1 MWQRLDISC
10 CEKAAGG
17 SSVFFLLDRWKR
29 WFKILIET
37 VQKEDCMGKI
47 TIKDVAALAG
57 VSVGTASMAL
67 NDSPK
72 VSAETKKNV
81 MAVVQKLGYRRDPYA
96 RSLSLSSSRS
106 IGFLAPGFRNPFFG
120 EVAEALQL
128 AVEERNNSLMFG
140 ITNDS
145 TEQEAKIVDQ
155 FLDRG
160 VDGLIIIPAE
170 DSEPDLSHI
179 RNLLNHDFPLVFLT
193 GYYPEIPFHAVMA
206 DLAEGSYELTKGM
219 LLAGLRNIIMI
230 AGNPALIPFRER
242 IEGFRR
248 ALDECG
254 AAFDESKVIISDGMS
269 YEGGYAA
276 IDKVYDEIKPDGII
290 AINDVMAMGVISRL
304 RSKGIRV
311 PEDVSVAGYDDIS
324 VSSIQETPLT
334 TVEQPIALMCSEA
347 VDMLFAIMEGRAAPE
362 GVVRLPVSVRHR
374 RSAKTG

>member
-1 MWQRLDISC
+1 
-10 CEKAAGG
+10 
-17 SSVFFLLDRWKR
+17 
-29 WFKILIET
+29 
-37 VQKEDCMGKI
+37 MGKI

-57 VSVGTASMAL
+57 VSVGTVSMAL

-72 VSAETKKNV
+72 VSTKTKKNV

-120 EVAEALQL
+120 EVAEALQF
-128 AVEERNNSLMFG
+128 AVEEKNNSL
-140 ITNDS
+140 
-145 TEQEAKIVDQ
+145 
-155 FLDRG
+155 LDRG
-160 VDGLIIIPAE
+160 IDGLIIIPSE
-170 DSEPDLSHI
+170 DSNPDLSHI

-193 GYYPEIPFHAVMA
+193 GYYPEIPFHTVMA
-206 DLAEGSYELTKGM
+206 DLADGSYELAKGM
-219 LLAGLRNIIMI
+219 INAGLRNIIII
-230 AGNPALIPFRER
+230 AGNPSLTPFRER

-254 AAFDESKVIISDGMS
+254 VAFDENKVIISDGMS

-276 IDKVYDEIKPDGII
+276 IDKVYDEIRPDGII
-290 AINDVMAMGVISRL
+290 AINDVMAMGVIGRL

-324 VSSIQETPLT
+324 ISSIQETPLT

-347 VDMLFAIMEGRAAPE
+347 VDMLFSLIEGRIIAD
-362 GVVRLPVSVRHR
+362 GVVRLPVSVKHR